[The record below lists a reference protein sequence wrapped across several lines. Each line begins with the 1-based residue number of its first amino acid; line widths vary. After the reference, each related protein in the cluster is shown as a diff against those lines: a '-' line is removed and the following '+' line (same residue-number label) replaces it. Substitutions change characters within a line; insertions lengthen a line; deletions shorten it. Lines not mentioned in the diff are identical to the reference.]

1 LQVTCFREVSMSMS
15 AVSPN
20 APVRPDQ
27 TPNAERFTVRSYQP
41 PDRDSIRDLCCQTGF
56 LGQPIDPVFE
66 DRELF
71 ADFLTDYYLTCEPD
85 SAFVITVDDAVK
97 GYLLGCRFPRR
108 HQIFSV
114 RHSVSLGV
122 KALFRLP
129 RYHAASRG
137 YIRWIALNAWRE
149 VPDAPRDVGHFHMN
163 FLPQLKR
170 VMVFRAVLER
180 YLRFLADQS
189 VKRISAQMVTFD
201 ERRTLHLF
209 ERYGFQVLNRSRI
222 SKFQQFTPEA
232 VYLSTIVKD
241 IVEKDGRVLYQVA
254 SGVQHPNSESPANAD

>member
-1 LQVTCFREVSMSMS
+1 MS

-20 APVRPDQ
+20 AERQ
-27 TPNAERFTVRSYQP
+27 TPDAERFLVRSYRP
-41 PDRDSIRDLCCQTGF
+41 ADRDAIRDLCCGTGF

-85 SAFVITVDDAVK
+85 SAFVVTVDDAVK

-108 HQIFSV
+108 HQIFSI
-114 RHSVSLGV
+114 RQSVSLGV

-129 RYHAASRG
+129 GYSAESRG
-137 YIRWIALNAWRE
+137 YIRWIAVNAWRE
-149 VPDAPRDVGHFHMN
+149 VPEAPRDVGHFHMN
-163 FLPQLKR
+163 FLPELKR
-170 VMVFRAVLER
+170 VIVFRAVLEH
-180 YLRFLADQS
+180 YLRFLADHG
-189 VKRISAQMVTFD
+189 VKQISAQMVTFD

-222 SKFQQFTPEA
+222 TKFQQFTPKA
-232 VYLSTIVKD
+232 VYLSTIIKD

-254 SGVQHPNSESPANAD
+254 SGARRPNPEPPANAD